1 MSSAVGDAAAGQFL
15 TYIKE
20 RCFVMYSENII
31 DVMAIKLER
40 VHVLA
45 DALLM
50 FVEDNPQAQV
60 IASIIL
66 ETSVL
71 PKT

>member
-1 MSSAVGDAAAGQFL
+1 
-15 TYIKE
+15 
-20 RCFVMYSENII
+20 MYSENII

-45 DALLM
+45 DALFA

-60 IASIIL
+60 IASIIM
-66 ETSVL
+66 ETSTL
-71 PKT
+71 PEA

>member
-1 MSSAVGDAAAGQFL
+1 
-15 TYIKE
+15 
-20 RCFVMYSENII
+20 MYSENII

-45 DALLM
+45 DVLVDLL
-50 FVEDNPQAQV
+50 DDHPQAQV

-66 ETSVL
+66 ETSE
-71 PKT
+71 T

>member
-1 MSSAVGDAAAGQFL
+1 M
-15 TYIKE
+15 
-20 RCFVMYSENII
+20 MYSDNII

-45 DALLM
+45 DALLT